1 MDGESELYSTEDDGE
16 EYLDET
22 EIQRIQQSVE
32 EESTQILSIQNHI
45 NHIESLL
52 CIESQSEWESSWDSF
67 LFKRNG
73 NKTKGNWTTEREP
86 SISKE

>member
-1 MDGESELYSTEDDGE
+1 MDGESELYSTEDDGG

-52 CIESQSEWESSWDSF
+52 CIESQSE
-67 LFKRNG
+67 
-73 NKTKGNWTTEREP
+73 
-86 SISKE
+86 